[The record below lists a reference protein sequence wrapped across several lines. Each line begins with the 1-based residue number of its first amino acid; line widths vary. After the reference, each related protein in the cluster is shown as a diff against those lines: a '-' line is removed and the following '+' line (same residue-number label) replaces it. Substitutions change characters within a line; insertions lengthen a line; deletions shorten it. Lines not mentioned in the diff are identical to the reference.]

1 MIRALDR
8 KSGHV
13 EWDYNIRKDGDQRQF
28 HGDPLITD
36 ELVVIGTDGNIG
48 HVYAFNR
55 STGTVRWKFKVDEG
69 GVASDIVRAGDNV
82 CAVTLGDELVC
93 LDSDTGKPKWTFP
106 SSFLGHDFH
115 WTPPP
120 AINGIRVYFGGQD
133 GMLYAFDSQSGKL
146 IWKRTLDG
154 AVTTSIATWGKHLY
168 LGTANRHIYRI
179 DASSGD
185 VTGDLHTELK
195 PRWNIVVLAD
205 NGLVVFLGDEIIAS
219 VDPSLQKMRWSAEAS
234 KEWTSARPYL
244 WRGVILAGNRRELV
258 ALRSSDGSRQWSHQF
273 PEVVR
278 GIGTSDET
286 LYVGSL
292 EGPIYA
298 YVLTK

>member
-8 KSGHV
+8 KSGQV
-13 EWDYNIRKDGDQRQF
+13 KWDYNIRKDGDQRQF

-55 STGTVRWKFKVDEG
+55 STGTVRWKYKVEEG
-69 GVASDIVRAGDNV
+69 GVASDIVRAGQNV
-82 CAVTLGDELVC
+82 FAVTLRDELLC
-93 LDSDTGKPKWTFP
+93 LDSETGKPKWTFR
-106 SSFLGHDFH
+106 SRFSGDDFH

-120 AINGIRVYFGGQD
+120 AINGTRVYFGSQD

-146 IWKRTLDG
+146 IWKRTLDE
-154 AVTTSIATWGKHLY
+154 AVTTSIAIRDNDLY

-179 DASSGD
+179 DKDSGD
-185 VTGDLHTELK
+185 VTGDFHTEWK
-195 PRWNIVVLAD
+195 PRWNIVFAD
-205 NGLVVFLGDEIIAS
+205 DGLVLFLGDEIIAS
-219 VDPSLQKMRWSAEAS
+219 IDPSLQKMRWSAEAS
-234 KEWTSARPYL
+234 KEWSSARPHL
-244 WRGVILAGNRRELV
+244 WRGIILAGNRHELV
-258 ALRSSDGSRQWSHQF
+258 ALRSIDGAREWSHQF

-292 EGPIYA
+292 NGLIYA
-298 YVLTK
+298 YVPK